1 MKINGI
7 NDNSRLETGPSRVG
21 GKTSAGGAGAVATA
35 GPAKLEA
42 GLEANSLSASPASRS
57 GEFDAEK
64 VARIKQAIKDGEF
77 RVDSDAVA
85 QKLLSSV
92 HELLGKAH

>member
-7 NDNSRLETGPSRVG
+7 TDNSRLESGPSKVG
-21 GKTSAGGAGAVATA
+21 GKASAGSAAAVPTSLS
-35 GPAKLEA
+35 GKTEA
-42 GLEANSLSASPASRS
+42 ISDAVSVSASPSTSA
-57 GEFDAEK
+57 GEFDAAK

-77 RVDSDAVA
+77 QVNSDAVA

-92 HELLGKAH
+92 HELLGRAH